1 MVRET
6 EPVLA
11 LEPLFGAVHE
21 WAQLHGQ
28 VNPTPTPNPAPNPI
42 QTLLLSAPLLALA
55 ASLALWLD
63 LFGVGL
69 PILSLA
75 DLAGGRG
82 IVLRAALL
90 ALAFGGTAAPIVPLA
105 MVPANVDPVE
115 IGRGYGIVESLFEVA
130 QPFMTYP

>member
-1 MVRET
+1 MT
-6 EPVLA
+6 TTPTLTPDPTPTPNPNPN
-11 LEPLFGAVHE
+11 L
-21 WAQLHGQ
+21 
-28 VNPTPTPNPAPNPI
+28 NPTPNPTPNPAPNPI

-130 QPFMTYP
+130 QPFLPYP